1 MKRNDYSQYDKGQEV
16 SGVTLQQHQ
25 NQVIESLNSIMQALG
40 LDPNE
45 VTILWGLKR
54 DTFEP
59 GYDISAGA
67 VFTNGEIFEVDAFQ
81 SPDGSPSPHM
91 HPVTLA
97 VGESVR
103 FGDGIFR
110 TAHEDYKYALSSSS
124 TEVGSVA
131 WAGLNRLEDKLIELV
146 GAETYTNLKIAEV
159 VGSEQNLDT
168 LKKLGD
174 ALRAIGRGVTN
185 QPQGINVNYV
195 HPAAD
200 EVHSTDDDIVINGA
214 VIPAS
219 ELVVP
224 VNGERTVHVFCD
236 FGFKREGDDNDE
248 FTAQI
253 LYRVGAGGWTPLRG
267 RRLLGTGTYQIA
279 SLRSQLT
286 LYSMPASNLQFG
298 LRIIHHNLSIMM
310 STPSTI
316 EFDAIY

>member
-16 SGVTLQQHQ
+16 SGVTFQQHQ
-25 NQVIESLNSIMQALG
+25 NQVVESLNSIMHALG
-40 LDPNE
+40 VESNE
-45 VTILWGLKR
+45 VTILWGLER
-54 DTFEP
+54 DTNEP

-97 VGESVR
+97 VGDQVR

-110 TAHEDYKYALSSSS
+110 TAHNDHKYTLSSSS
-124 TEVGSVA
+124 TEAGSVA
-131 WAGLNRLEDKLIELV
+131 WAGLPRVEDKLIQLV
-146 GAETYTNLKIAEV
+146 GAEAYTNLKINEV
-159 VGSEQNLDT
+159 VGGELYLDT
-168 LKKLGD
+168 LKKLAD
-174 ALRAIGRGVTN
+174 TLRAIGRGVTN
-185 QPQGINVNYV
+185 QSQGINVNYV
-195 HPAAD
+195 NPAVD
-200 EVHSTDDDIVINGA
+200 EVESTDDDIVITGA

-224 VNGERTVHVFCD
+224 VNGERTVHIFCD
-236 FGFKREGDDNDE
+236 FAYKREGSDNDE

-267 RRLLGTGTYQIA
+267 RRLLGTAAYQIA